1 MVPTTTRTFRS
12 IYGVLN
18 NRRFLCV
25 QSMFRNVMGCS
36 VRCRRARS
44 HRESMP
50 CSLDNRFTHLALSS
64 PLVSAALAIQL
75 PISKFGP
82 PRANRPR
89 RNRKLEKRGTQN
101 DALSRRSGLGTAG
114 SHPAT
119 VEIIQIQVPVGRTAI
134 AVAAHSA
141 RTAYA
146 RCLDLSLLNALT
158 IRFIDL
164 LLFRR
169 VLIWLAVSGPQ

>member
-44 HRESMP
+44 HRETMP

-75 PISKFGP
+75 PISEFGP
-82 PRANRPR
+82 PTANRPC
-89 RNRKLEKRGTQN
+89 RNRKLEKEGRRMTHCHNGRG
-101 DALSRRSGLGTAG
+101 SGRRITSGHGGDNSDT
-114 SHPAT
+114 ST
-119 VEIIQIQVPVGRTAI
+119 GRTYG
-134 AVAAHSA
+134 H
-141 RTAYA
+141 
-146 RCLDLSLLNALT
+146 
-158 IRFIDL
+158 
-164 LLFRR
+164 RR
-169 VLIWLAVSGPQ
+169 DGAQRKNSVRPLPRPQFAQRVNDSFH